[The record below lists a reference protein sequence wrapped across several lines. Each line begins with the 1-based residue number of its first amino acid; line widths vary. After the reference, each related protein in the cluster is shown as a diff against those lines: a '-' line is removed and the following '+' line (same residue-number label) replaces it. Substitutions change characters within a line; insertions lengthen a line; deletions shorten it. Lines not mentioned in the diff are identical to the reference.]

1 MPSMLLPWRIRLI
14 RTLLGGCA
22 LAIGVLLAWAGYF
35 HQLPDHQRVA
45 AWEKVPCQILS
56 WGVTV
61 TPGSAGS
68 RVQPGMSFEYRW
80 GERTYRSS
88 NYDEATDWGIDLRD
102 FEAEGAAA
110 RRGPTF
116 CQVNPAKPS
125 EASFRAAR
133 LWFPYS
139 LIGGGGLLAVVSAGF
154 LLRTWLP
161 SRRSLDPNLFEQHAK
176 TVILS
181 GFALLLLSLGGY
193 QAWQFAPH
201 EALRQQLVRHRLVE
215 IPVRVEATAL
225 EETRGTGR
233 NSHRIYH
240 RARLV
245 YSYEHDGR
253 RWHSDRWSFPAR
265 HISGS
270 KEQLRTLLERYP
282 RGKELRGWIDPDKPW
297 YSTLNPRLHW
307 GLLWNLIPLS
317 FFGLGLWL
325 LSTLRKR
332 R

>member
-1 MPSMLLPWRIRLI
+1 MPSMLPPWRIRLI

-35 HQLPDHQRVA
+35 HQLPDHKRVA

-88 NYDEATDWGIDLRD
+88 NYDEATDWVIDLRD

-139 LIGGGGLLAVVSAGF
+139 LIGGGSLLAVVSAGF
-154 LLRTWLP
+154 LWRTWLP

-176 TVILS
+176 TVIVS

-215 IPVRVEATAL
+215 IPVRARPQRSRKPVARVATVTGSTIALVWCTPTSTTAAAGIRTAGPSLPGTSAVQRSNCAPCSSATREARNCAAGSIRTNPGTAPSIPAC
-225 EETRGTGR
+225 TGACSGT
-233 NSHRIYH
+233 
-240 RARLV
+240 
-245 YSYEHDGR
+245 
-253 RWHSDRWSFPAR
+253 
-265 HISGS
+265 
-270 KEQLRTLLERYP
+270 
-282 RGKELRGWIDPDKPW
+282 
-297 YSTLNPRLHW
+297 
-307 GLLWNLIPLS
+307 
-317 FFGLGLWL
+317 
-325 LSTLRKR
+325 
-332 R
+332 